1 MEYVKKQAFGGIRTC
16 GKDEATHVLQTVAD
30 YSEMIEIA
38 TMYRDLSRTA
48 EKREKK
54 LKEKY
59 TGLQSNNKDL
69 RDEIDSLQR
78 QIAIASQASKQ
89 AAVLKK
95 ENVELM
101 TRIADLEAEVEQERN
116 LNRNLLRIS
125 RERAN
130 ADRKISPKKQH
141 DGYLVL
147 QSQEWRERRS
157 DKNTIRRTW
166 RSIIQT
172 PFDASVDPV
181 IAEKQIFDSLTGSVL
196 KSLGCDKYVLPE
208 DNGKLYNTE
217 DDENVLYFW
226 HYGAD
231 YRSGYWNVF
240 IYTTKPLIVT
250 PDRRARHYWERNK
263 KTRNKISSK

>member
-16 GKDEATHVLQTVAD
+16 GKDEATHVLQTVSD
-30 YSEMIEIA
+30 YGEMIEIA
-38 TMYRDLSRTA
+38 SMYRDLSRTA

-54 LKEKY
+54 TKEKY
-59 TGLQSNNKDL
+59 NTLQLENTKLRENNSSL
-69 RDEIDSLQR
+69 RD
-78 QIAIASQASKQ
+78 QIAMLSQEIKRAKNLEREKEEL
-89 AAVLKK
+89 AV
-95 ENVELM
+95 
-101 TRIADLEAEVEQERN
+101 RITDLEAEVEKEKN
-116 LNRNLLRIS
+116 LNQNLLRIS

-226 HYGAD
+226 YYGAD

-240 IYTTKPLIVT
+240 IYTTKPLIVP
-250 PDRRARHYWERNK
+250 PDRRARNYRGRNK
-263 KTRNKISSK
+263 RN

>member
-16 GKDEATHVLQTVAD
+16 NEDEATHVLQNVTE
-30 YSEMIEIA
+30 YKEMTDLA
-38 TMYRDLSRTA
+38 SMYRDMARKAEARENKIQEKYISLKSKYQGLQNDNTSLRKPSSLLSQ
-48 EKREKK
+48 EKK
-54 LKEKY
+54 QVDVLAKEKKV
-59 TGLQSNNKDL
+59 LACQIMDL
-69 RDEIDSLQR
+69 KAEI
-78 QIAIASQASKQ
+78 K
-89 AAVLKK
+89 
-95 ENVELM
+95 
-101 TRIADLEAEVEQERN
+101 QERN
-116 LNRNLLRIS
+116 INRNLLRIS

-157 DKNTIRRTW
+157 YKNTIRTW

-263 KTRNKISSK
+263 KTRNRISSK

>member
-16 GKDEATHVLQTVAD
+16 DKEEATHVLQTVAD
-30 YSEMIEIA
+30 HSEMIEIA
-38 TMYRDLSRTA
+38 SMYRDLSRAA

-54 LKEKY
+54 TKEKY
-59 TGLQSNNKDL
+59 NTLQLENTKLRENNSSL
-69 RDEIDSLQR
+69 RD
-78 QIAIASQASKQ
+78 QIAMLSQEIKRAKI
-89 AAVLKK
+89 LEREK
-95 ENVELM
+95 EEL
-101 TRIADLEAEVEQERN
+101 TDRIAELEAEVEQERS

-130 ADRKISPKKQH
+130 AERKITPKKQH
-141 DGYLVL
+141 DGYLVIE
-147 QSQEWRERRS
+147 SREWRERRL
-157 DKNTIRRTW
+157 DKSTIRTW

-172 PFDASVDPV
+172 PYDASLDPV

>member
-16 GKDEATHVLQTVAD
+16 GKDEATHVLQTVSD
-30 YSEMIEIA
+30 YGEMIEIA
-38 TMYRDLSRTA
+38 SMYRDLSRAA

-54 LKEKY
+54 TKEKY
-59 TGLQSNNKDL
+59 NTLQLENTKLRENNSSL
-69 RDEIDSLQR
+69 RD
-78 QIAIASQASKQ
+78 QIAMLSQEIKRAKI
-89 AAVLKK
+89 LEREK
-95 ENVELM
+95 EEL
-101 TRIADLEAEVEQERN
+101 TDRIAELEAEVEQERS

-130 ADRKISPKKQH
+130 ADRKITPKKQH
-141 DGYLVL
+141 DGYLVIE
-147 QSQEWRERRS
+147 SREWRERRP
-157 DKNTIRRTW
+157 DKGTIRTW

-172 PFDASVDPV
+172 PFDASMEPDV
-181 IAEKQIFDSLTGSVL
+181 AEKQIFDDLIDFVLTSI
-196 KSLGCDKYVLPE
+196 GCDKYVLPE
-208 DNGKLYNTE
+208 ENGKLYNTE